1 MGSERVGEQRVRL
14 LGQLGVGA
22 PAEDDNVA
30 DHGRGWV
37 AWGGRKGGQA
47 RNARGC
53 GAGGAGGAGGADGV
67 DSVEAGCGS
76 RVEGR
81 VKSGPGKE
89 EVAGVGAGSSGSGIG
104 RQHAG

>member
-22 PAEDDNVA
+22 PAENDNVA
-30 DHGRGWV
+30 DHGRGGV
-37 AWGGRKGGQA
+37 AWGGRKSGQQG
-47 RNARGC
+47 NARGC
-53 GAGGAGGAGGADGV
+53 GAGGADGADGV
-67 DSVEAGCGS
+67 DGVEAGCGS
-76 RVEGR
+76 RVESSLGQ
-81 VKSGPGKE
+81 GKE